1 MKGINVHFVGIGTD
15 ETQQTFAHGHG
26 TRISIG
32 ETEDILRLCIC
43 VQQDFAN
50 TRTQDL
56 RFAGTG
62 SSDHH
67 YGSLD
72 GIHSD
77 PLLLVQAG
85 IDLFELFSLLLGGRH
100 RVKIINS
107 SLPVVYKLIG
117 VTEQNTGCASR
128 TFWLC
133 TCCSSMSKVYSLK
146 TVQKIPISLDEAWQF
161 FSRPDN
167 LKDITPPNLGF
178 QVTSRHY
185 GPVMYPGQVI
195 EYIVRPI
202 LGIPLYWMTEIT
214 HVSDKRYF
222 VDEQRFGPYSLW
234 HHQHHFTEIEG
245 GVEMTDI
252 VHYKIPF
259 WILGDLAQVIM
270 VRSQLK
276 KIFDF
281 RYAAVEERFGKWK

>member
-1 MKGINVHFVGIGTD
+1 
-15 ETQQTFAHGHG
+15 
-26 TRISIG
+26 
-32 ETEDILRLCIC
+32 
-43 VQQDFAN
+43 
-50 TRTQDL
+50 
-56 RFAGTG
+56 
-62 SSDHH
+62 
-67 YGSLD
+67 
-72 GIHSD
+72 
-77 PLLLVQAG
+77 
-85 IDLFELFSLLLGGRH
+85 
-100 RVKIINS
+100 
-107 SLPVVYKLIG
+107 
-117 VTEQNTGCASR
+117 
-128 TFWLC
+128 
-133 TCCSSMSKVYSLK
+133 MSKVYSLT
-146 TVQKIPISLDEAWQF
+146 TVQKIPISLEEAWQF

-178 QVTSRHY
+178 QVTSRHH